1 MDEGIRCAFEIKGR
15 PTNLGKL
22 QQLSTA
28 VYFTLDISVIV
39 KNTMALLGFHV
50 IVSLILLFLFN
61 RFKSKFSFINFFISK
76 NLYRYLP
83 PTLEELRKIN
93 EKTFGKS
100 YRGKNKKQKNQT
112 VENDFKVPKN
122 IEYSLHAF
130 PVIDRHICQLNYYPT
145 LYWLIDFSI
154 FAIFVFTI
162 SETFLFFFPSNQDI
176 NISMLWLVLSF
187 VFALQ
192 SLLTLTYSF
201 FFDETFTSE
210 RNLILS
216 SLAIYFVGCM
226 TITMFGNKFLDIN
239 LDQAYNTLTDIIN
252 NFIESQEIEGISKL
266 EKRSPLLVY
275 LLFSVI
281 FSLIGSALVFPSLRY
296 ATMYNGALKSVSKIE
311 KLLLH
316 SVFLLPVF
324 ILTLFTTPVKNVFV
338 NGEGKFNVTE
348 HQYELIRM
356 SFIFIW
362 VILRLVVRIPH
373 LQSFLNLGYE
383 NAIAL
388 KKEHGN
394 ISASLLIRSIQQ
406 YFVYFCVACIQ
417 YIAPIIM
424 TICLLLIYKNLG
436 NICIFSE
443 KCTSPIESKV
453 PGRLGHLLEPS
464 VQAIIWRYFLF
475 MTLFTNTAFSIFGMI
490 NKVYFDTA

>member
-1 MDEGIRCAFEIKGR
+1 
-15 PTNLGKL
+15 
-22 QQLSTA
+22 
-28 VYFTLDISVIV
+28 
-39 KNTMALLGFHV
+39 MALLGFHV
-50 IVSLILLFLFN
+50 VVSLILLFIFN
-61 RFKSKFSFINFFISK
+61 KFKNKFSFINYFIS
-76 NLYRYLP
+76 NSLYRYLP

-93 EKTFGKS
+93 EKTFGKP
-100 YRGKNKKQKNQT
+100 YKGKNKKQKNQ
-112 VENDFKVPKN
+112 NGDSDFKVPRN

-130 PVIDRHICQLNYYPT
+130 PVIDKHICQLNYYPT

-154 FAIFVFTI
+154 FAIIVFTI
-162 SETFLFFFPSNQDI
+162 SEIFLFFFPTNQDV
-176 NISMLWLVLSF
+176 NISMLWLILAF

-239 LDQAYNTLTDIIN
+239 LDQAYNALTDIIN
-252 NFIESQEIEGISKL
+252 KFIESQEIEGISKL

-281 FSLIGSALVFPSLRY
+281 FSLIGSALVFPSFRY
-296 ATMYNGALKSVSKIE
+296 ATMYDGALKTVSNAK
-311 KLLLH
+311 KLLFHLA
-316 SVFLLPVF
+316 FLLPVF
-324 ILTLFTTPVKNVFV
+324 IISLFTTPVKNVFV
-338 NGEGKFNVTE
+338 NEGGRINVTE

-356 SFIFIW
+356 GLIFIW
-362 VILRLVVRIPH
+362 VILRLIVRIPH
-373 LQSFLNLGYE
+373 LQSFLDLGYE

-406 YFVYFCVACIQ
+406 YFIYFCVACIQ

-424 TICLLLIYKNLG
+424 TACLLLLYKNLG

-443 KCTSPIESKV
+443 KCTSPGGSKI
-453 PGRLGHLLEPS
+453 PGGLSHLLEPT

-475 MTLFTNTAFSIFGMI
+475 MTLLTNTAFSIFGVI
-490 NKVYFDTA
+490 NKVYFNKT

>member
-1 MDEGIRCAFEIKGR
+1 
-15 PTNLGKL
+15 
-22 QQLSTA
+22 
-28 VYFTLDISVIV
+28 
-39 KNTMALLGFHV
+39 MALLGFHV
-50 IVSLILLFLFN
+50 VVSLILLFIFN
-61 RFKSKFSFINFFISK
+61 KFKNKFSFINYFIS
-76 NLYRYLP
+76 NSLYRYLP

-93 EKTFGKS
+93 EKTFGKP
-100 YRGKNKKQKNQT
+100 YKGKNKKQKNQ
-112 VENDFKVPKN
+112 NGDSDFKVPRN

-130 PVIDRHICQLNYYPT
+130 PVIDKHICQLNYYPT

-154 FAIFVFTI
+154 FAIIVFTI
-162 SETFLFFFPSNQDI
+162 SEIFLFFFPTNQDV
-176 NISMLWLVLSF
+176 NISMLWLILAF

-216 SLAIYFVGCM
+216 SLAIYFVGY
-226 TITMFGNKFLDIN
+226 
-239 LDQAYNTLTDIIN
+239 QAYNALTDIIN
-252 NFIESQEIEGISKL
+252 KFIESQEIEGISKL

-281 FSLIGSALVFPSLRY
+281 FSLIGSALVFPSFRY
-296 ATMYNGALKSVSKIE
+296 ATMYDGALKTVSNAK
-311 KLLLH
+311 KLLFHLA
-316 SVFLLPVF
+316 FLLPVF
-324 ILTLFTTPVKNVFV
+324 IISLFTTPVKNVFV
-338 NGEGKFNVTE
+338 NEGGRINVTE

-356 SFIFIW
+356 GLIFIW
-362 VILRLVVRIPH
+362 VILRLIVRIPH
-373 LQSFLNLGYE
+373 LQSFLDLGYE

-406 YFVYFCVACIQ
+406 YFIYFCVACIQ

-424 TICLLLIYKNLG
+424 TACLLLLYKNLG

-443 KCTSPIESKV
+443 KCTSPGGSKI
-453 PGRLGHLLEPS
+453 PGGLSHLLEPT

-475 MTLFTNTAFSIFGMI
+475 MTLLTNTAFSIFGVI
-490 NKVYFDTA
+490 NKVYFNKT